1 MARSKTD
8 GTTNVLC
15 SDNGLNIL
23 CALADVGAENRQSKF
38 RDEVTEDDIIKG
50 SIYRYVMKP

>member
-1 MARSKTD
+1 MARGKTGD
-8 GTTNVLC
+8 VTNVLC

-23 CALADVGAENRQSKF
+23 CALADVGVENRQSKF
-38 RDEVTEDDIIKG
+38 REEITDDDIIKG